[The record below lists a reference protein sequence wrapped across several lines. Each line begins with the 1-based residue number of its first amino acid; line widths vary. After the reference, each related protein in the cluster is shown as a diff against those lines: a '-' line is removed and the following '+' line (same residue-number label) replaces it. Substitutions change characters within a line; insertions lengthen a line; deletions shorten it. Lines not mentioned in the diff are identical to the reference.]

1 MKSEDT
7 SGNKSPLKS
16 LSHFNGTA
24 MSSDKTTIMSADKTS
39 TMSTDKTTTMSTDNT
54 AMSTDN
60 TTMSTDKTSTMSTDK
75 TTAMSTDKTNMI
87 PMDKTNAMSMDKTT
101 AMSTDKTTAMSS
113 DKTTTISSDK
123 TTTIS
128 SDKSSSISSVE
139 RTPMHSYETTLMSL
153 SETTSNSTLNKMECV
168 FGVLYNCVTRAG
180 ELVITDVLKVLYSQQ
195 YIKSCSGNMSVFDYC
210 ITNKHWSPER
220 TQNKFEY
227 SEYLTCNIRTQK
239 TVDVNFAFKVIVE
252 ICGNAF
258 DWLDPDC
265 RSQIKLVKNYKYRI
279 CKNYG
284 QNYPELR
291 AELHKFWK
299 IIRNIYAQVSQ
310 EFRTDFKESLNEVLR
325 TLQLSEQSMVQSQG
339 LSLDKEIFN
348 KFSSDTEVRKLIM
361 AQRELSD
368 HHKKLQVANPFT
380 WTDDQCYQSS
390 KGEVVAKLVTNEI
403 YTPLGIGGTETKVSM
418 NQVLKATKR
427 IAEEEV
433 ITPVLIINGVE
444 GSGKTTICYNLVQ
457 NWLGRSGI
465 IDDLDN
471 FDLVFLIEHSKV
483 KSRLFKNVMKEQM
496 LPKTCRDF
504 KIEKIL
510 QFMMGLEVVFII
522 DGYDETTRDTFPIV
536 EEIFEHFSNKRIILT
551 TRPDSLGATT
561 ALMFKNHVNFHTIEV
576 SELDDLSQ
584 IRLAKAIYKHMCSDR
599 KIERTLLNKFVD
611 YHHRGAG
618 RNILG
623 HLRLPLTAALYMV
636 HWRTGKIK
644 VQTGT
649 ELHDALFN
657 KSTEK
662 LENRKGTT
670 SVNDKDILY
679 HVLPK
684 LLGKSAWML
693 LKNKMYTLQES
704 MVDEIRESVKG
715 LNVDLIDVLLPYLT
729 CNSNHYSQPTTRE
742 LSFMNRP
749 QQAYYASRFLTEC
762 ITEKKTTVR
771 DIEQQVSNWKD
782 FSFVLLFLI
791 GHLTSHEKMDK
802 MIVKQ
807 VLNIIYNAG
816 FTAESYSYWWDL
828 YVESKGDETV
838 TDFIVERFLPKS
850 HWVVNDKTVVPALKL
865 LGSCPVN
872 LKSLKIDIPNTIDPF
887 DIPEFLSIM
896 ESFPTKLEGRYGKHK
911 QIEVELHF
919 WHHDETGSTEPS
931 DKFLRT
937 LHPWGMLVN
946 FTGELG
952 EQEEGKELICKA
964 NNSRTIRAR
973 LKTPGALRTLKVIA
987 KQLSPLCRVVRI
999 TIAIPEGYNPATFS
1013 ELDCPNL
1020 ELNFKEISNENTE
1033 WIIKAIKS
1041 IGGRKGIW
1049 RACFNT
1055 CTLDIEAQANLLK
1068 SLSGIIIDKLSIRTI
1083 MDVDK
1088 DQKKKL
1094 QATASFT
1101 VNWM

>member
-1 MKSEDT
+1 MASKMNSKCT
-7 SGNKSPLKS
+7 SKTKPRRTEPKQPNEKSPKS
-16 LSHFNGTA
+16 SDKNTTLP
-24 MSSDKTTIMSADKTS
+24 SDKTTIT
-39 TMSTDKTTTMSTDNT
+39 
-54 AMSTDN
+54 
-60 TTMSTDKTSTMSTDK
+60 
-75 TTAMSTDKTNMI
+75 
-87 PMDKTNAMSMDKTT
+87 P
-101 AMSTDKTTAMSS
+101 S
-113 DKTTTISSDK
+113 DEAI
-123 TTTIS
+123 
-128 SDKSSSISSVE
+128 
-139 RTPMHSYETTLMSL
+139 PMHSYATTILP
-153 SETTSNSTLNKMECV
+153 SEEAISNLDLTRNCE
-168 FGVLYNCVTRAG
+168 FDALYNYVTQAG

-195 YIKSCSGNMSVFDYC
+195 YIKSCNGNMSVFDYC

-220 TQNKFEY
+220 AKRKFEY
-227 SEYLTCNIRTQK
+227 SECLSHNIKKQK
-239 TVDVNFAFKVIVE
+239 TVDVHFAFNVIVE
-252 ICGNAF
+252 ICGNVF
-258 DWLDPDC
+258 EWLDPEC
-265 RSQIKLVKNYKYRI
+265 RSQIKLVKNYKYKI

-284 QNYPELR
+284 QSNNEIR

-299 IIRNIYAQVSQ
+299 IIKNIYTQVSQ
-310 EFRTDFKESLNEVLR
+310 EFKTDFKESLSEILR
-325 TLQLSEQSMVQSQG
+325 MLKLSEESMVQSQD
-339 LSLDKEIFN
+339 LSLDKNVFH
-348 KFSSDTEVRKLIM
+348 KFSNDTEVHKLIM

-483 KSRLFKNVMKEQM
+483 KSKVFENVMREQM
-496 LPKTCRDF
+496 LTKTCRDF
-504 KIEKIL
+504 EIDKIL
-510 QFMMGLEVVFII
+510 QFMKRLDIIFII

-536 EEIFEHFSNKRIILT
+536 DEIFEHFGNKRIILT

-561 ALMFKNHVNFHTIEV
+561 TLILKKHVNFHTIEV

-584 IRLAKAIYKHMCSDR
+584 IRMGKAIYKHMCNNR
-599 KIERTLLNKFVD
+599 KAERTLNKFVE

-670 SVNDKDILY
+670 NVTDKDILY

-807 VLNIIYNAG
+807 VLNIIDNAG

-887 DIPEFLSIM
+887 DIPEFLSTM
-896 ESFPTKLEGRYGKHK
+896 QSFPTKLEGRYGKHK

-964 NNSRTIRAR
+964 NSARTLRVR
-973 LKTPGALRTLKVIA
+973 LKTPGALRTLRSFTRRGCEAFQI
-987 KQLSPLCRVVRI
+987 VRI
-999 TIAIPEGYNPATFS
+999 TIAIPEECDPASFT
-1013 ELDCPNL
+1013 ELNCQDL
-1020 ELNFKEISNENTE
+1020 ELNFKEISVENKE
-1033 WIIKAIKS
+1033 WIIKAMKN
-1041 IGGRKGIW
+1041 IGGRNGIK
-1049 RACFNT
+1049 RAYFNT
-1055 CTLDIEAQANLLK
+1055 CTLDIKAQANFLK
-1068 SLSGIIIDKLSIRTI
+1068 ELSGIIIEKLSICTI

-1088 DQKKKL
+1088 SQQKKL
-1094 QATASFT
+1094 QANATFT
-1101 VNWM
+1101 VNWI